1 MRFHRMCIKKQGL
14 VLGRPV
20 VMHSC
25 RDVVDSSTAI
35 GPSSSRKR
43 PEAQRAVRRRV
54 RAGAWGPGTRNDGP
68 GKKGTRV
75 GESSWFR
82 LLFQLERVGE
92 VEQEQTVRPGHFGH
106 AEADGRVAA
115 VRTIDFSASCS
126 AAKSRY
132 RPNIRAMRNEQA
144 QLQGWGWADLQL
156 LCIGT
161 RVRNPMH
168 GFDRFV
174 DAGSAGI

>member
-1 MRFHRMCIKKQGL
+1 
-14 VLGRPV
+14 
-20 VMHSC
+20 
-25 RDVVDSSTAI
+25 
-35 GPSSSRKR
+35 
-43 PEAQRAVRRRV
+43 
-54 RAGAWGPGTRNDGP
+54 
-68 GKKGTRV
+68 
-75 GESSWFR
+75 

-92 VEQEQTVRPGHFGH
+92 VEQEQTVRPGNFGH

-126 AAKSRY
+126 AAKSRD
-132 RPNIRAMRNEQA
+132 RPIIRAMRNEQA

-156 LCIGT
+156 HCIGT
-161 RVRNPMH
+161 RHRNPMH